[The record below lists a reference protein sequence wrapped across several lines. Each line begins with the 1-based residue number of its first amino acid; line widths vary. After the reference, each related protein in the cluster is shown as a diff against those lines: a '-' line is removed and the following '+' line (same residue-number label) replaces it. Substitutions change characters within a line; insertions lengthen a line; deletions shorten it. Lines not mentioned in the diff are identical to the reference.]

1 MQRDDAVAAGNV
13 GERGG
18 VVTALIVAL
27 TVPVEAVASR
37 GGGVAGVAVVD
48 GQVQR
53 DDAVAAGSIG
63 EHMSQFLSRGGDPGV
78 LVPVEAVA
86 SHGGGVASVAVVD
99 GQHHSGGAV
108 ATVGAIS
115 GEALLT
121 ALIVP
126 DAIPLDTVASNDGIF
141 KDHSL
146 AVTDG
151 EIQGHRAVATVDSA
165 IHKGGSLL
173 GSRRVGDTVPFKLV
187 ADVGSG
193 VASVDVQ
200 LEVGLDGTVADSGD
214 GQGGLGAEHN
224 GALGIGPVQE
234 VVARSSRGSV
244 GAAQEVLDGG
254 RTLNTTLNLVDHD
267 GHVVLDGVED
277 GLQTSG

>member
-1 MQRDDAVAAGNV
+1 MSQFLS
-13 GERGG
+13 RGG
-18 VVTALIVAL
+18 DLGVL
-27 TVPVEAVASR
+27 VPVEAVASH

-53 DDAVAAGSIG
+53 DDAVATGNVGERVGRGNVRSAGVG
-63 EHMSQFLSRGGDPGV
+63 LT
-78 LVPVEAVA
+78 VPLEAVA

-126 DAIPLDTVASNDGIF
+126 GAIPLDTVASNDGII

-151 EIQGHRAVATVDSA
+151 EMQGHRAVATVDSA

-173 GSRRVGDTVPFKLV
+173 GSRRVGDIVPFKLV
-187 ADVGSG
+187 ADVDSG

-254 RTLNTTLNLVDHD
+254 GTLNTTLNLVDHD